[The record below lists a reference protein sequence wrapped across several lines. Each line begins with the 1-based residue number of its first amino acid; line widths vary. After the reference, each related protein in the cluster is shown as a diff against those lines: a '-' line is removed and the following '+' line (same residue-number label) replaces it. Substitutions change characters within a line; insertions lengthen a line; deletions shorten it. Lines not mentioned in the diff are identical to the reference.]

1 MQDFG
6 WPWASFS
13 LSITVIVTYFMGY
26 SINVV
31 TLSAVIIVLGIVVDD
46 AIIVAENISKKMRMG
61 LPIKQAATVGTLEV
75 LPPILAS
82 IITTCIAFLPL
93 LFFGGR
99 FGSFVSFLA
108 PVIFFNA
115 GRKFN

>member
-6 WPWASFS
+6 WPWASPFH
-13 LSITVIVTYFMGY
+13 LALPLLLRI
-26 SINVV
+26 
-31 TLSAVIIVLGIVVDD
+31 LWGIALMWLPYRPLLLFWGLLLMD

-93 LFFGGR
+93 LFLVAGLVVLYR
-99 FGSFVSFLA
+99 F
-108 PVIFFNA
+108 
-115 GRKFN
+115 